1 MTIEAIE
8 QLFKSH
14 AMDDD
19 KHQRSLWVR
28 NSGLAFA
35 HCLLENVPDGADR
48 SAAIRKIREAVFTAN
63 AAIAM
68 EEKKSSIGAAPAEV
82 YA

>member
-8 QLFKSH
+8 NLFKPRLLDNEQT
-14 AMDDD
+14 A
-19 KHQRSLWVR
+19 RAFWVHEAA
-28 NSGLAFA
+28 LAFA
-35 HCLLENVPDGADR
+35 QVVIRNVPDCADR

>member
-8 QLFKSH
+8 NLFKPRLLDNEQT
-14 AMDDD
+14 A
-19 KHQRSLWVR
+19 RAFWVR
-28 NSGLAFA
+28 EAALAFA
-35 HCLLENVPDGADR
+35 QVVIRNVPDCADR

-63 AAIAM
+63 SAISM
-68 EEKKSSIGAAPAEV
+68 EEKIPTIGISSAEV

>member
-8 QLFKSH
+8 NLFKSRLLDSEQT
-14 AMDDD
+14 A
-19 KHQRSLWVR
+19 RAFWVR
-28 NSGLAFA
+28 EAGLAFA
-35 HCLLENVPDGADR
+35 QVIMRNTPDCADR

-63 AAIAM
+63 SAISM
-68 EEKKSSIGAAPAEV
+68 EERIPTIGIASAEV

>member
-14 AMDDD
+14 AMDEYQS
-19 KHQRSLWVR
+19 QRAFWVR
-28 NSGLAFA
+28 KSGLEFA
-35 HCLLENVPDGADR
+35 QCLLHNVPEGADR